1 MNKIITIALVYSLPF
16 MASAQA
22 FAQDGALTGYLR
34 SIVNFVNDYIIPLII
49 AAAIL
54 SFIWGMFR
62 YFIMGGADEEAR
74 AEGRQLMIWA
84 VVGLVLMLSIQ
95 GIVNIFADAVG
106 LKGQTITTPQV
117 PGF

>member
-1 MNKIITIALVYSLPF
+1 MKKTLALVALYALPL
-16 MASAQA
+16 MAGAQA
-22 FAQDGALTGYLR
+22 FGRDGGLTGYLR

-54 SFIWGMFR
+54 SFIWGMFKF
-62 YFIMGGADEEAR
+62 FIMGGADEEKR
-74 AEGRQLMIWA
+74 ASGKQLMIWA

-106 LKGQTITTPQV
+106 LKNQTITTPKV